1 MRKLSFLLLALLVS
15 QSAFAQAK
23 RKVRKDAG
31 TSTSSSETN
40 SSGLF
45 PDWPTSDFDWFAG
58 PVIGFKYSDVSADN
72 QPRTKTTT
80 FEGGLTAGLS
90 GIPIVPGN
98 PGFQFAPDVGAAFG
112 YNFSTSKDEDGK
124 TQRTSGHYRRQWIG
138 LGETVYVHFFRY
150 HLDLRY
156 GRLTNPDDPDAIIQ
170 SQKIG
175 NDFGFLILPWLSG
188 HYTLNYLRGYTHEY
202 ADKFLEDYDH
212 WIHARMFFNFM
223 SFMVDL
229 GPGFT
234 QTTEYD
240 IILHGKLANGR
251 TDYFLMKL
259 ALNPFWK
266 FVADGQAKYVYNAT
280 EENLGTYSTTRLPE
294 DELSEPTT
302 LAMPEDSFLG
312 SLFLGVKDIAYG
324 IGAGWRQNIQVLNVR
339 RKNDAD
345 KQTIKDQGF
354 GLYYEV
360 RF

>member
-1 MRKLSFLLLALLVS
+1 MRYVTLLLLVLFVEDA
-15 QSAFAQAK
+15 AFAQAK
-23 RKVRKDAG
+23 RKVRKD
-31 TSTSSSETN
+31 TDSSVNSE
-40 SSGLF
+40 SGQPSGLL
-45 PDWPTSDFDWFAG
+45 PDWPTSDFNWFVG
-58 PVIGFKYSDVSADN
+58 PVIGFKYTDTSADN

-98 PGFQFAPDVGAAFG
+98 PGFQFAPDAGMAYG
-112 YNFSTSKDEDGK
+112 YSFATFKNEDDETVKTS
-124 TQRTSGHYRRQWIG
+124 SHYRRQWIG
-138 LGETVYVHFFRY
+138 FGETLYVHWFRY
-150 HLDLRY
+150 RLDLRY
-156 GRLTNPDDPDAIIQ
+156 GQLTPTENPENVVK

-175 NDFGFLILPWLSG
+175 NDFGVLILPWLSQ
-188 HYTLNYLRGYTHEY
+188 HYTLDYLRAYTKDY
-202 ADKFLEDYDH
+202 SDKFLEDYNH
-212 WIHARMFFNFM
+212 WLHTRMFFGFM
-223 SFMVDL
+223 SFVLDL

-240 IILHGKLANGR
+240 LISGDKLAKGR
-251 TDYFLMKL
+251 TDYFLL
-259 ALNPFWK
+259 RTGLNPFWK

-280 EENLGTYSTTRLPE
+280 EENLGSYSTQRLPE

-302 LAMPEDSFLG
+302 LSMPEDSFLG

-324 IGAGWRQNIQVLNVR
+324 IGAGWRQNIQVLNVSR
-339 RKNDAD
+339 RDGAE